1 MRFVLLPILLLS
13 LVCNFCF
20 AQNPFAD
27 SLKTVLAK
35 SKEDTVKVNTL
46 TTLATE
52 LRKSN
57 LDSAVIV
64 GKQALELSKKLK
76 WKKGIGFSNHI
87 LGVFFYME
95 GDHKQS
101 LTHDNAALSIWK
113 ELINSGNKSE
123 AAYAKLHTAKT
134 SGNVANIYIDQA
146 NYTKALEFC
155 FKALG
160 MAEELG
166 DKKVQAINLGNIGNI
181 YRSQKD
187 IPKALEYYNKAL
199 TVGSE
204 LKDPVFT
211 LNQLNNIASAYKEQK
226 NYVKA
231 LDCYNKNLK
240 MAEEFGI
247 KQTQAGSLG
256 SIGLIY
262 AEQLKYDEAI
272 NYFLKAL
279 VISNEVGDKRLI
291 IFNLTN
297 LGGTYRKMG
306 KFKESEK
313 YLLEGLAIAEE
324 TGAPSYLMSIEDNL
338 GNLYDTTGRSALALE
353 HYKNFI
359 TYRDSITNQENR
371 KELFRSELN
380 YEFEKK
386 ELAAIAE
393 QEKKDALAAEEKQQ
407 QRMILYFVAIAAL
420 VITGFSISL
429 YKRYKVTQRQKGTI
443 EIQKQQIEEH
453 QKEMVDSI
461 TYAKRIQDAILPPI
475 ELIKEKLPNT
485 FVLYKPKD
493 IVAGDFYWMESII
506 SKDASGKES
515 ECVLIAAAD
524 CTGHGVPGAMVSVV
538 CSNALNRAVKEFHL
552 SDTGLILDKVTDL
565 VLETFEKSAT
575 EVKDGMDISLLS
587 INKHTG
593 QIKWSGANNPLW
605 YFETSVSSSGVEN
618 KELKEITADKQ
629 PIGKSDHR
637 KPFTTHTIEY
647 KAGNTFYLFTDGYA
661 DQFGGPKGKKFK
673 YKQFQ
678 EALSTLLNKSPLEQ
692 QEALNNGFESWK
704 GNLEQVDDVSV
715 IGIRL

>member
-1 MRFVLLPILLLS
+1 MRSVLIPFLIVSILG
-13 LVCNFCF
+13 NFCL
-20 AQNPFAD
+20 AQNPFTD
-27 SLKTVLAK
+27 SLKTVLA
-35 SKEDTVKVNTL
+35 SAKEDTSKVNTL

-52 LRKSN
+52 LRKSD

-64 GKQALELSKKLK
+64 GKQALELSTKLK

-87 LGVFFYME
+87 LGVFYYME
-95 GDHKQS
+95 ANHEQS
-101 LTHDNAALSIWK
+101 LAHDNAALSIWK
-113 ELINSGNKSE
+113 ELVNSNNKSE
-123 AAYAKLHTAKT
+123 AYYAKLHTAKT

-146 NYTKALEFC
+146 NYAKALEFC
-155 FKALG
+155 FMALS

-166 DKKVQAINLGNIGNI
+166 DKKVQAVNLGNIGNI

-187 IPKALEYYNKAL
+187 IPKALEHYNKAL
-199 TVGSE
+199 TVGSA
-204 LKDPVFT
+204 LKDPIFN

-226 NYVKA
+226 NYTKA
-231 LDCYNKNLK
+231 LECYNKNLK
-240 MAEEFGI
+240 MAEEFGV

-262 AEQLKYDEAI
+262 AEQQKYDEAI
-272 NYFLKAL
+272 PYFLKAL
-279 VISNEVGDKRLI
+279 PIAEEVGDKRLH

-313 YLLEGLAIAEE
+313 YLNEALKMAEE
-324 TGAPSYLMSIEDNL
+324 AGATTYLMSIEDNL
-338 GNLYDTTGRSALALE
+338 GNLYDTTGRPALALE
-353 HYKNFI
+353 HYKNYI

-371 KELFRSELN
+371 KELFRSEVN

-386 ELAAIAE
+386 ELAKKAE
-393 QEKKDALAAEEKQQ
+393 QEKKDAIAAEEKQQ
-407 QRMILYFVAIAAL
+407 QRMILYFVVIAAL
-420 VITGFSISL
+420 VVIGFSFSL
-429 YKRYKVTQRQKGTI
+429 YKRYKVTQKQKSTI
-443 EIQKQQIEEH
+443 EVQKQQIEEH

-475 ELIKEKLPNT
+475 DLIKEKLPNT

-493 IVAGDFYWMESII
+493 IVAGDFYWMETIQV
-506 SKDASGKES
+506 KDLSGKES
-515 ECVLIAAAD
+515 ECILIAAAD

-552 SDTGLILDKVTDL
+552 SETGLILDKVTDL

-587 INKHTG
+587 INKWSG
-593 QIKWSGANNPLW
+593 QVKWSGANNPLW
-605 YFETSVSSSGVEN
+605 YFEN
-618 KELKEITADKQ
+618 KDLKEIIADKQ

-647 KAGNTFYLFTDGYA
+647 KAGSTFYLFTDGYA

-678 EALSTLLNKSPLEQ
+678 EALTNLSDKDPLVQ
-692 QEALNNGFESWK
+692 QETLNVAFENWK

-715 IGIRL
+715 IGIKL